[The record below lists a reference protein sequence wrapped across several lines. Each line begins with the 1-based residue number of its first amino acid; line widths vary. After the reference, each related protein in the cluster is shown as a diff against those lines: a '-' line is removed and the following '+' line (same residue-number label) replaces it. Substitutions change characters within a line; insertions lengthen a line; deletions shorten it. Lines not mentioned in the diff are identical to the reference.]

1 MKCDGGINNARGKYN
16 ICKQIT
22 HMYLYNIAW
31 NNIFAYLHDIN
42 ACPLNSI
49 FYYYIVYILDIL
61 SLEKIYPIT
70 LQRLCKIVYL

>member
-31 NNIFAYLHDIN
+31 NNIFVHLHNCTFAY
-42 ACPLNSI
+42 CM
-49 FYYYIVYILDIL
+49 YILDIL
-61 SLEKIYPIT
+61 SLEKVYAIT
-70 LQRLCKIVYL
+70 L